1 MGDIGDNLIRIV
13 RYVAIIHLLDGVDGV
28 PPTEFHRN
36 SPPAFMLE
44 NSLLH
49 DALNKQVVD
58 TRDIPLNPDFQSLI
72 LPDFI
77 AKLRLEVRQL
87 DKAVLNMVA
96 RCRVLRHTARI
107 EGAGTTEFCFNSRDS
122 LFIISNSVLQQVIF
136 ISATVIISS
145 NPLY

>member
-13 RYVAIIHLLDGVDGV
+13 RYVAIVHLLDGVDGV
-28 PPTEFHRN
+28 PPTELLRN

-58 TRDIPLNPDFQSLI
+58 TRDIPLNSDFQSLI
-72 LPDFI
+72 LLDLI
-77 AKLRLEVRQL
+77 AKLRLEVCQL
-87 DKAVLNMVA
+87 DKAVLSTVA
-96 RCRVLRHTARI
+96 RCRILRYTARI
-107 EGAGTTEFCFNSRDS
+107 EGAGTTEFCFNPRDS

-136 ISATVIISS
+136 I
-145 NPLY
+145 

>member
-28 PPTEFHRN
+28 PPTELLRN

-49 DALNKQVVD
+49 DALNKQVGD
-58 TRDIPLNPDFQSLI
+58 TCDIPLDPDFQSLI
-72 LPDFI
+72 LLDLI
-77 AKLRLEVRQL
+77 AKLCLEVCQL
-87 DKAVLNMVA
+87 DKAVLGMVA
-96 RCRVLRHTARI
+96 RRRVLRNTARI

-122 LFIISNSVLQQVIF
+122 LFIISNSVLQQVLF
-136 ISATVIISS
+136 I
-145 NPLY
+145 

>member
-87 DKAVLNMVA
+87 DKVSSIW
-96 RCRVLRHTARI
+96 LRGVGFFGTPLVSKELEPQSFASILAILSLSSRI
-107 EGAGTTEFCFNSRDS
+107 ASSSR
-122 LFIISNSVLQQVIF
+122 
-136 ISATVIISS
+136 
-145 NPLY
+145 